1 MQTRTAT
8 AIALSVLLI
17 VLVSFIAE
25 GQHKPIKIGYIDLR
39 RVYEESRKKE
49 EYDERIKEIRREKD
63 LALIEVKEKISAMEK
78 MMLELSDTKRREKEQ
93 DIKRLKLEFDEY
105 RTDATRDLNRK
116 MMEFER
122 EFAGE
127 LKEIVTEIGDEEGY
141 AYIMSDVV
149 LLYSDPKNDLTEKV
163 IAVFK
168 KRSDKADGKS
178 SSKGE

>member
-1 MQTRTAT
+1 
-8 AIALSVLLI
+8 
-17 VLVSFIAE
+17 
-25 GQHKPIKIGYIDLR
+25 
-39 RVYEESRKKE
+39 
-49 EYDERIKEIRREKD
+49 
-63 LALIEVKEKISAMEK
+63 
-78 MMLELSDTKRREKEQ
+78 MLELSDTKRREKEQ

-168 KRSDKADGKS
+168 KRSDEANGKS
-178 SSKGE
+178 SSRGE